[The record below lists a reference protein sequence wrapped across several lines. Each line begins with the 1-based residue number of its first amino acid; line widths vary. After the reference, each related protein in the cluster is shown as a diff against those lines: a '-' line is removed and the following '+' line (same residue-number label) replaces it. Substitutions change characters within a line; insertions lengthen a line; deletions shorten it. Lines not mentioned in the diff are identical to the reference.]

1 MAISIFIELAAS
13 HWKKLEDHTVSSAST
28 FGGAIYN
35 LVIIKHDHLLH
46 DVLRPE
52 LNTFPI

>member
-13 HWKKLEDHTVSSAST
+13 QWKKLEDHTVSRATT